1 MEIKSSTRPPVS
13 NSYGSA
19 AASFEDLLMQ
29 QKLLF
34 SANLQELK
42 SLRKQLYT
50 AAAQFEQSY
59 SNEVQ
64 KEILT
69 DTCKDYT
76 IKALINTI
84 DHLGSVAYKVNSFL
98 DQTANEVAAVELR
111 FYSLEQRAKTWQHYI
126 NRGGIYQ
133 HSLAF
138 KAPKH
143 HKQYIIPED
152 AKEAA
157 EWEGESVT
165 TEENEA
171 HCSRSSSSL
180 ELNFHRLTNAVRK
193 KINGNSPSTFLR
205 EGNSQFK
212 YSEGSARQPKLAF
225 LWSSTSTIDSN
236 KKRADSPQQHPL
248 LRSRSLY
255 LKRSISPNYANGK
268 QRNPSAPRRLVSWPE
283 QRGIDG
289 GKNENE
295 QQSSKSKRLFR
306 AMVSLR
312 GTRKDND
319 SIHKQLDEI

>member
-1 MEIKSSTRPPVS
+1 MEIKSSTCHPVS

-19 AASFEDLLMQ
+19 AASFEDHLMQ

-34 SANLQELK
+34 SANLK
-42 SLRKQLYT
+42 SLRKQLYS

-143 HKQYIIPED
+143 HTQYIIPGRNLQTFAFKIISITMLVFCEVHKKFFCSAED

-180 ELNFHRLTNAVRK
+180 ELNFHRLA
-193 KINGNSPSTFLR
+193 NGNFASP
-205 EGNSQFK
+205 
-212 YSEGSARQPKLAF
+212 
-225 LWSSTSTIDSN
+225 
-236 KKRADSPQQHPL
+236 
-248 LRSRSLY
+248 
-255 LKRSISPNYANGK
+255 
-268 QRNPSAPRRLVSWPE
+268 PSFFVTV
-283 QRGIDG
+283 I
-289 GKNENE
+289 
-295 QQSSKSKRLFR
+295 
-306 AMVSLR
+306 
-312 GTRKDND
+312 
-319 SIHKQLDEI
+319 